1 MRTHVSVKTWLIQ
14 RKGVAIGTLR
24 GTDRHL
30 QTAITIDHT
39 IGSKKEILSIVNV
52 LPEQRIIEVR

>member
-14 RKGVAIGTLR
+14 RNGVAIGTLR
-24 GTDRHL
+24 GTGRHL
-30 QTAITIDHT
+30 QDTRTIDHT
-39 IGSKKEILSIVNV
+39 IGGKTETLSIINV

>member
-14 RKGVAIGTLR
+14 RNGVAIGTIR
-24 GTDRHL
+24 SSGRQL
-30 QTAITIDHT
+30 QTAMTINHT
-39 IGSKKEILSIVNV
+39 IGGKTETLCITNL